1 MLMAFDTEELFPF
14 YLKKAEIENRYK
26 KTALLRNAVLVL
38 NRFNLKS
45 AFDKL
50 NTTPSTYF

>member
-1 MLMAFDTEELFPF
+1 MAFDTEELFPF
-14 YLKKAEIENRYK
+14 YLKKVEIENRYK
-26 KTALLRNAVLVL
+26 KTALLRKAVLVL

-50 NTTPSTYF
+50 SATPSTNF